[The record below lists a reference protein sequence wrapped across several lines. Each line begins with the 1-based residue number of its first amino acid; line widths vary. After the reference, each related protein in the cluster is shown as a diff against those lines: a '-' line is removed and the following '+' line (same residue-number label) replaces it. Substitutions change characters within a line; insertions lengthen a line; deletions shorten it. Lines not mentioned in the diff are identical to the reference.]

1 MFNQYRIPRENLLN
15 RTADV
20 TEDGV
25 YESSF
30 SEPSRI
36 LGAALENLSAGKL
49 IHSVFIVKKYLQN
62 KAAIYIKLK

>member
-36 LGAALENLSAGKL
+36 LGAALENLSAGL
-49 IHSVFIVKKYLQN
+49 FDYLFFVTTTHSFLHCPP
-62 KAAIYIKLK
+62 

>member
-20 TEDGV
+20 TEDGT

-30 SEPSRI
+30 TDPSRI
-36 LGAALENLSAGKL
+36 LGAALENLSAGKSFL
-49 IHSVFIVKKYLQN
+49 F
-62 KAAIYIKLK
+62 

>member
-20 TEDGV
+20 TEEGI

-30 SEPSRI
+30 SDPSKI
-36 LGAALENLSAGKL
+36 LGAALENLSAGLLNCFKL
-49 IHSVFIVKKYLQN
+49 FRC
-62 KAAIYIKLK
+62 